1 MQKEGLL
8 SLLAGVLMASAC
20 ATTQQPQAPA
30 VGGGT
35 SASSRSGI
43 SDCRVEIP
51 LTSQGGGAAWAE
63 RVETEALS
71 EGKLRAKWED
81 SASPWA
87 GFGNPLMKN
96 WQGTVDL
103 SSRKNCT
110 LVFAVEGQGLA
121 QARIKLKGVDDPTDM
136 TKNES
141 QTLSLEKYYDAGAK
155 KVSIPLK
162 DFEKANFPWNEVRQL
177 IFESFNRQGEINL
190 LIDFPLMI
198 MK

>member
-8 SLLAGVLMASAC
+8 SLLAGVLMTSAC
-20 ATTQQPQAPA
+20 ATTQSQAPA
-30 VGGGT
+30 MGGGP
-35 SASSRSGI
+35 SASSSSGI

-71 EGKLRAKWED
+71 EGKLSATWED

-96 WQGTVDL
+96 WQGTIDF
-103 SSRKNCT
+103 SSRKNCI
-110 LVFAVEGQGLA
+110 LVFGVEGQGLE
-121 QARIKLKGVDDPTDM
+121 QVRIKLKGVDDPTDM

-141 QTLSLEKYYDAGAK
+141 QTLPLVKYYDAGAK

-162 DFEKANFPWNEVRQL
+162 DFEKAHFPWNEVRQL
-177 IFESFNRQGEINL
+177 IFESFNRQGEIHL
-190 LIDFPLMI
+190 LIDFPLLI